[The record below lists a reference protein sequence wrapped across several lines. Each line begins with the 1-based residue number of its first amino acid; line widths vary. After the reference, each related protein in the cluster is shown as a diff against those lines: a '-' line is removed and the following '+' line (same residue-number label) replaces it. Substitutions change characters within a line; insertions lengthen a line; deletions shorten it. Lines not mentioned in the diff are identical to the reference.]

1 MSMSVSLEWGQ
12 LVLLGSDPAVVRR
25 AVKHLESIRVAM
37 LVAPVR
43 ADGSLT
49 ARTARADWS
58 LKQVLRLYASL
69 KTARFDAALVAGVV
83 SAPYDHRQGG
93 PSAERETLPVQRTL
107 LRVDEPAGAMLR
119 YPIERAADRLA
130 VTVVDGPAV
139 LRAEPAVRTSLAVV
153 EYDIDAQP
161 AAAERWL
168 VQEFDESAAPALDT
182 LAAAAA

>member
-107 LRVDEPAGAMLR
+107 LRVDEPADTDLR
-119 YPIERAADRLA
+119 YPLQRAADRLA

-168 VQEFDESAAPALDT
+168 VQDFDAESEQEPTSVLRAA
-182 LAAAAA
+182 